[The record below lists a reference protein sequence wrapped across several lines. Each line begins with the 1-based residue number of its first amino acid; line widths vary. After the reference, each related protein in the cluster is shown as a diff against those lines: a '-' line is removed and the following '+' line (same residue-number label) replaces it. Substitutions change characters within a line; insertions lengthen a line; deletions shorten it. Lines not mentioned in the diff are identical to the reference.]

1 MNVGSE
7 VEGSADDCVE
17 EVVLVVERLERSEG
31 SPERTVEA
39 VAAVGIVEEWRR
51 TLMSQPT
58 VGTGARK
65 GSLLHRMCTRLVLP
79 CSQ

>member
-7 VEGSADDCVE
+7 VEGSDNGCVE

-31 SPERTVEA
+31 IPERAVE
-39 VAAVGIVEEWRR
+39 VAAVVGIVKEWRR
-51 TLMSQPT
+51 TLISQPT
-58 VGTGARK
+58 VGTGARW

-79 CSQ
+79 CS